1 MADLTLTTRFRFWLW
16 LIRVIGVIVPRRLR
30 AGWQQEWEAELQYR
44 EAQLDKWDQLNWRT
58 RLDLLWHSAGAF
70 ADALWLQPK
79 RWEDEMIQD
88 IRFGVRMLL
97 KHKAFALIAILT
109 LALGIGAN
117 TAIFSV
123 ANTLLLRPLPI
134 KDADRIVDLHRP
146 FAHGWEAFSYPDYL
160 ELRKRSGAVADLFA
174 FSQVELALGASGV
187 GSKTTIDNEA
197 EELHGLLV
205 TGSYFS
211 SLGGNAA
218 LGRTLTP
225 EDDQAEGAHP
235 VVVLSHRFW
244 QRRFGAAPD
253 IVGQTI
259 LLNGRAFTVVGV
271 AEANFAGADIW
282 TPDVWAPLL
291 MRDQLRPRDKLL
303 TRRDGMWLRV
313 RGRLQ
318 PGVQL
323 QQAEAALAMAFS
335 QLEKDRPSFAPDP
348 QIRSVTIIQNDPGR
362 RPSFAP
368 DPRTQIKLYPVTL
381 ASIEGPELI
390 QTLTTIMS
398 VALGAVTLV
407 LLIACL
413 NVAGLMLARL
423 ASRQREI
430 AVRLSLGAS
439 RLRLLRQLF
448 TESLLLA
455 IAGGLAGLLISRW
468 IAQALSFVASNPP
481 GGIALDWRV
490 MAYTL
495 GISVFTAVVVGLTPA
510 WQTTRF
516 DLIPALK
523 QEGTG
528 FNLRASRF
536 PLRGMLVVGQIALS
550 LVLLLGAGLF
560 TRTLLSV
567 AQLDPG
573 FETKNLTV
581 AQFRFGAPGSHD
593 YDVTGVAQFQR
604 ELQERLLA
612 KPTVKGAV
620 WVSHVPLMDEPFDRD
635 HTEDIYWPD
644 DGSASIV
651 NVNGRTLMAVR
662 APGNSVARNHV
673 APNYFAALGVP
684 LLKGRAFTEED
695 TRDNKAVVIVN
706 EALARRHWPGE
717 SPIGK
722 SLITQGR
729 KWEIVGVAKNTRTR
743 LFNAANEPYFYL
755 PMASKEGRFGLSLLV
770 KSDAADPAALAATLR
785 ATVQSL
791 DPKLKIEVLQFEDVL
806 KRPLKPLLLVTSLAS
821 SAGVLAL
828 ALAVMGLYG
837 VTAFVV
843 VQRTH
848 EIGVRMALGARAA
861 DVVRLVLRQGLRLV
875 IVGVAIGLSLSAAAT
890 RVLAAALFGVSPT
903 DPLTF
908 VVITLLLGLVALLAC
923 WVPAR
928 RATKVDP
935 LVALRHE

>member
-1 MADLTLTTRFRFWLW
+1 
-16 LIRVIGVIVPRRLR
+16 
-30 AGWQQEWEAELQYR
+30 
-44 EAQLDKWDQLNWRT
+44 
-58 RLDLLWHSAGAF
+58 
-70 ADALWLQPK
+70 
-79 RWEDEMIQD
+79 
-88 IRFGVRMLL
+88 
-97 KHKAFALIAILT
+97 
-109 LALGIGAN
+109 
-117 TAIFSV
+117 
-123 ANTLLLRPLPI
+123 
-134 KDADRIVDLHRP
+134 
-146 FAHGWEAFSYPDYL
+146 
-160 ELRKRSGAVADLFA
+160 VADLFA
-174 FSQVELALGASGV
+174 FSHAELALGASGV
-187 GSKTTIDNEA
+187 GIKAAVDNEA

-205 TGSYFS
+205 TGTYFS

-271 AEANFAGADIW
+271 AEANFTEAISGTPNVW
-282 TPDVWAPLL
+282 TPLL
-291 MRDQLRPRDKLL
+291 MRDQLNPQDKQL

-313 RGRLQ
+313 RGRLK
-318 PGVQL
+318 PGVSL
-323 QQAEAALAMAFS
+323 RQAEAALAMAFS
-335 QLEKDRPSFAPDP
+335 QLEQDS
-348 QIRSVTIIQNDPGR
+348 
-362 RPSFAP
+362 PSFAP

-381 ASIEGPELI
+381 ASMEGPQMI
-390 QTLTTIMS
+390 GTITKIMS
-398 VALGAVTLV
+398 VALGGATLV
-407 LLIACL
+407 MLIACL

-423 ASRQREI
+423 AARQREI

-455 IAGGLAGLLISRW
+455 VAGGLAGLLLSLW
-468 IAQALSFVASNPP
+468 LAQALSFAMGGLP

-510 WQTTRF
+510 RQTTHF

-536 PLRGMLVVGQIALS
+536 PLRSALVVGQIALS

-567 AQLDPG
+567 VRIDPG
-573 FETKNLTV
+573 FETKNLSV
-581 AQFRFGAPGSHD
+581 VQFRFGAPGSHG
-593 YDVTGVAQFQR
+593 YDEIGAEQIQQA
-604 ELQERLLA
+604 LQERLLA
-612 KPTVKGAV
+612 TPLVKDVV
-620 WVSHVPLMDEPFDRD
+620 WVGHAPLMDEPFEGDRND
-635 HTEDIYWPD
+635 SRYYLD

-651 NVNGRTLMAVR
+651 TVNGIPGMRVR
-662 APGNSVARNHV
+662 DQGNRATSNRV
-673 APNYFAALGVP
+673 APNYFSALGVP
-684 LLKGRAFTEED
+684 LLYGRAFTEEEI
-695 TRDNKAVVIVN
+695 RDNKYVVVVN

-717 SPIGK
+717 NPISK
-722 SLITQGR
+722 SLLMDAR
-729 KWEIVGVAKNTRTR
+729 KWEIVGVAKNTRNT
-743 LFNAANEPYFYL
+743 LLHAANEPYLYL
-755 PMASKEGRFGLSLLV
+755 PVSRTEGRLVLRLLV
-770 KSDAADPAALAATLR
+770 KSDTADPAAMAATVR
-785 ATVQSL
+785 TTVRSL
-791 DPKLKIEVLQFEDVL
+791 DPKLKIEVIQFADVL
-806 KRPLKPLLLVTSLAS
+806 KGPFKPLLLGASLAS

-837 VTAFVV
+837 VTAFVA

-875 IVGVAIGLSLSAAAT
+875 IIGVAIGLSLSVAAT

-908 VVITLLLGLVALLAC
+908 IVITLLLGLVALLAC

-935 LVALRHE
+935 LIALRHE

>member
-1 MADLTLTTRFRFWLW
+1 MRQRGRKARARPWLW
-16 LIRVIGVIVPRRLR
+16 LVRLVGVIVPRRLR
-30 AGWQQEWEAELQYR
+30 ADWRQEWEAELHYR
-44 EAQLDKWDQLNWRT
+44 EALLAEWDKLDRRGKLG
-58 RLDLLWHSAGAF
+58 LLWHSASAF

-97 KHKAFALIAILT
+97 KHKVFALIAILT

-123 ANTLLLRPLPI
+123 ANTMLLRPLPI
-134 KDADRIVDLHRP
+134 KDADRLVDLHRP
-146 FAHGWEAFSYPDYL
+146 FFPGWEGISYPDYL

-174 FSQVELALGASGV
+174 VAHAELVLGVSGV
-187 GSKTTIDNEA
+187 GSKAMVDSEA

-205 TGSYFS
+205 TGTYFS
-211 SLGGNAA
+211 ALGVNAA
-218 LGRTLTP
+218 MGRTLTP

-235 VVVLSHRFW
+235 VVVLSHGFW

-253 IVGQTI
+253 IVGKTV

-271 AEANFAGADIW
+271 AEAGFYGAGLGRPDI
-282 TPDVWAPLL
+282 WAPLL
-291 MRDQLRPRDKLL
+291 MRDQLNPKDKLL
-303 TRRDGMWLRV
+303 YGSDEIGLRV

-318 PGVQL
+318 PGVSL

-335 QLEKDRPSFAPDP
+335 QLKQDNPSIAPDQRGVVRVTIIENNEGKRPSFP
-348 QIRSVTIIQNDPGR
+348 
-362 RPSFAP
+362 PSG
-368 DPRTQIKLYPVTL
+368 PRTQIKLYPVTL
-381 ASIEGPELI
+381 ASQEGPEI
-390 QTLTTIMS
+390 IGTIKTIMS
-398 VALGAVTLV
+398 VALGAATLV
-407 LLIACL
+407 MLIACL

-468 IAQALSFVASNPP
+468 MAQALSFAANNPP

-536 PLRGMLVVGQIALS
+536 PMRCMLVVGQIALS
-550 LVLLLGAGLF
+550 LVLLLGAGLYA
-560 TRTLLSV
+560 RTLLSV
-567 AQLDPG
+567 AQIDPG
-573 FETKNLTV
+573 FETKNLSI
-581 AQFRFGAPGSHD
+581 AQFRFRAPGSSD
-593 YDVTGVAQFQR
+593 YDENRAAQFQR
-604 ELQERLLA
+604 ELQERLLTTPA
-612 KPTVKGAV
+612 VKGAV
-620 WVSHVPLMDEPFDRD
+620 WVGHVPLMDEPFDRD

-651 NVNGRTLMAVR
+651 NVNGLSGIKARN
-662 APGNSVARNHV
+662 PGNSVAINHV

-684 LLKGRAFTEED
+684 LLQGRAFTEED

-743 LFNAANEPYFYL
+743 LFHAANKPYFYL
-755 PMASKEGRFGLSLLV
+755 PVASKEGRFGLSLLV
-770 KSDAADPAALAATLR
+770 KSDAADPAAVAATLR
-785 ATVQSL
+785 ATIQSL
-791 DPKLKIEVLQFEDVL
+791 DPKLKIEVLQFEEVL
-806 KRPLKPLLLVTSLAS
+806 KRPLKPLLLVASLAS
-821 SAGVLAL
+821 LAGVLAL

-837 VTAFVV
+837 LTAFVV

-875 IVGVAIGLSLSAAAT
+875 IVGVAIGLSLSVGAT

-908 VVITLLLGLVALLAC
+908 IVITLLLGLVTLLAC
-923 WVPAR
+923 
-928 RATKVDP
+928 
-935 LVALRHE
+935 